1 MNEEFTLSEL
11 YEAIRAASDNGPEDA
26 RTCSEW
32 ADLMGCGMVSMRRR
46 LSLLIQAGRM
56 EHVKV
61 RRMKINVVVTSI
73 DAYRI
78 KEPSSG

>member
-1 MNEEFTLSEL
+1 MNEEFTLAEL

-26 RTCSEW
+26 QTCAEW
-32 ADLMGCGMVSMRRR
+32 AARMGCSTVVMRRR
-46 LSLLIQAGRM
+46 LSQLIQAGHM

-61 RRMKINVVVTSI
+61 RRMKINGVYALF

-78 KEPSSG
+78 IGPSSG